1 MGGFRVDGCGTKEYF
16 KKIKYLGEQMCPN
29 CKKQTPFY
37 LNEGK
42 YKVSVFYIPT
52 VTLKQRYAVLCD
64 RCEMGHYVD
73 DAEAMRLLREGKPE
87 KLPDAASGGGA
98 ASRRCPQCGREAD
111 GAFCGHCGA
120 ALDAPAARYRCPSC
134 GKPSD
139 GAFCGQCG
147 AKCVEEGAAATQPK
161 PTYRMQ
167 CPNCGK
173 PSDGAFCGHCG
184 ARCIRVAVPVVEP
197 RPEPQP
203 EPRPEPE
210 PVPTGWECPLCGTH
224 NEADDA
230 SCGLCGLP
238 RGETI

>member
-139 GAFCGQCG
+139 GAFCG
-147 AKCVEEGAAATQPK
+147 
-161 PTYRMQ
+161 
-167 CPNCGK
+167 
-173 PSDGAFCGHCG
+173 HCG